1 MSSISHP
8 WWVNPCP
15 TLKKL
20 RLRRKRK
27 RRGTGRTPLRRK
39 KRRKEIP
46 PLIFN
51 PRFAPVHNNIYFV
64 KYNISEAPIP
74 KEVVGRAILSLG
86 SAIENETE

>member
-1 MSSISHP
+1 MDTPLIEE
-8 WWVNPCP
+8 
-15 TLKKL
+15 
-20 RLRRKRK
+20 RRKRK
-27 RRGTGRTPLRRK
+27 GEEK
-39 KRRKEIP
+39 EEERKEEEEKEGDT

-74 KEVVGRAILSLG
+74 KEVDGRAILSLG